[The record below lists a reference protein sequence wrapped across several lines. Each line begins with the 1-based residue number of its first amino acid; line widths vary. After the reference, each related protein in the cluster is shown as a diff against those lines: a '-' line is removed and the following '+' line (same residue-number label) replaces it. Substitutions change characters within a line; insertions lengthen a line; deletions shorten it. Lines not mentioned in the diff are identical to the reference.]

1 MHVVLATIGTDGDV
15 FPFVGLGENLR
26 RRGHRVTLAGPEPYR
41 PTAAGHGLEFVPLVS
56 AVDVD
61 RMLADPDLWHPLR
74 CGGMMARW
82 GRPHLARQY
91 ELLADLSRDADSM
104 IVTNPGVLAARLVRD
119 VRPKPLVTLLLQPGL
134 LPSTIAPPAMTG
146 GLTLPAGWPRPVGG
160 LYWAG
165 VDAAG
170 YALVARHLNRLRRTL
185 GLAPIRRLFRWWL
198 SPDRVIGLFPEW
210 YALPPI
216 DWPPQLRLAG
226 FGRFDGTHAGLP
238 DDVGAFCSAGEP
250 PIVCT
255 LGTGMTHG
263 GRLFR
268 TFVAAC
274 EAVRA
279 RGLILSK
286 FFSRN
291 NVRLPET
298 VRAYPFAPFRKLL
311 PVCGAVVHH
320 GGIGTTA
327 AALEAGC
334 PQLIV
339 PLAWDQPDNAA
350 RVVRLG
356 CGERLGAR
364 QRSAGH
370 MARALVRL
378 RTTAIRDRCREVA
391 ARARTEQDGFDVAA
405 GLIEAVAS

>member
-1 MHVVLATIGTDGDV
+1 
-15 FPFVGLGENLR
+15 
-26 RRGHRVTLAGPEPYR
+26 
-41 PTAAGHGLEFVPLVS
+41 
-56 AVDVD
+56 
-61 RMLADPDLWHPLR
+61 
-74 CGGMMARW
+74 
-82 GRPHLARQY
+82 
-91 ELLADLSRDADSM
+91 
-104 IVTNPGVLAARLVRD
+104 
-119 VRPKPLVTLLLQPGL
+119 
-134 LPSTIAPPAMTG
+134 MTG
-146 GLTLPAGWPRPVGG
+146 GLTLPAGWPRPVGR

-198 SPDRVIGLFPEW
+198 SPDRVIGLFPDW
-210 YALPPI
+210 YSKPPI
-216 DWPPQLRLAG
+216 DWPQQLRLAG

-238 DDVGAFCSAGEP
+238 ADVRAFCSAGEP

-263 GRLFR
+263 SRLFR
-268 TFVAAC
+268 SFVSAC
-274 EAVRA
+274 EAINA

-286 FFSRN
+286 HFARLG
-291 NVRLPET
+291 VRLPEK

-311 PVCGAVVHH
+311 PLCGAIVHH
-320 GGIGTTA
+320 GGIGTSA

-334 PQLIV
+334 PQLV
-339 PLAWDQPDNAA
+339 APLAWDQPDNAA

-378 RTTAIRDRCREVA
+378 RAAAVQNRCREWA
-391 ARARTEQDGFDVAA
+391 SRARAGEDGFDVAA
-405 GLIEAVAS
+405 RLIEAVAS